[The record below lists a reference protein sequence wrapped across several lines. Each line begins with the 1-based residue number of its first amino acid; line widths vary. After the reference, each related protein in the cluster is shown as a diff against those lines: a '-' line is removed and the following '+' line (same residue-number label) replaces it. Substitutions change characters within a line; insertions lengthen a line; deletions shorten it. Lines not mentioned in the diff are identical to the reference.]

1 MSHDW
6 FYRLLWIL
14 KYSVALLEILLPV
27 CWYSC
32 AWVLAYL
39 EFFCCCFKFQM
50 DLPTILPEYQLSF
63 LEGSGNDDL
72 FGNHFGSPGNPNRAF
87 FHRLF
92 GLRKFC
98 EETFWDFLQDC
109 SLITSSM
116 KCDSCLKLLKY
127 PLTIRVSSIWVGG
140 GFAFFYFFF

>member
-1 MSHDW
+1 
-6 FYRLLWIL
+6 
-14 KYSVALLEILLPV
+14 
-27 CWYSC
+27 
-32 AWVLAYL
+32 
-39 EFFCCCFKFQM
+39 M

-98 EETFWDFLQDC
+98 EETFLGFFARLFSYYFKHEVRQ
-109 SLITSSM
+109 
-116 KCDSCLKLLKY
+116 LLK
-127 PLTIRVSSIWVGG
+127 IVEISS
-140 GFAFFYFFF
+140 YNPR